1 MTATWRDCAKGV
13 GLCNRLSEPVGGR
26 PQPGQSLISPPRRRR
41 FAIIEITA
49 AAHRATETGQ
59 SRSRLSRRS
68 RLMWLSMFR
77 SSTMHRAIKSHPH
90 HLRDAAGVVAIVAG
104 HQLPTQPFDVA
115 VNVPF
120 IHIQR
125 IVVGHIQQCISA
137 PHHPE
142 AAGEYMQKEK
152 FGRSE
157 SVCPRDTYGDKAK
170 PLAARSA
177 DGFAV

>member
-1 MTATWRDCAKGV
+1 MPRA
-13 GLCNRLSEPVGGR
+13 
-26 PQPGQSLISPPRRRR
+26 SL
-41 FAIIEITA
+41 
-49 AAHRATETGQ
+49 
-59 SRSRLSRRS
+59 
-68 RLMWLSMFR
+68 R
-77 SSTMHRAIKSHPH
+77 SSLAINF
-90 HLRDAAGVVAIVAG
+90 R
-104 HQLPTQPFDVA
+104 
-115 VNVPF
+115 
-120 IHIQR
+120 
-125 IVVGHIQQCISA
+125 VVGHIQQCISA